1 MTMLKKILFPF
12 TFLLSFLIFSSIVTK
27 LKVPILE
34 GQKFGNI
41 PLERKIQKLIELEKS
56 DGVDA
61 IILGASNTEFGV
73 SAQVLSETVTLA
85 TGKKFVAYNFGT
97 GGADFYLLADLI
109 KIVELHVKPK
119 YYFLQGYHLSSAI
132 LESLSEDS
140 LYKKLRGSPVGSF
153 LDYKILLPVVDKV
166 WNQKTLLALP
176 SLRSKIVF
184 SVYLTPPST
193 NSDVYP
199 LNKYGDSISYNYLYL
214 NQGMELVKLA
224 EKFFL
229 DKYLP
234 ISIDSYPPNEDAEKK
249 KAFFTSNGLN
259 VFLNTG
265 YRKIQKE
272 TSFSETKFYIISFP
286 KLAIEST
293 FPKTGQSKELN
304 RRFSSFFT
312 EISKLLNIG
321 YIDAYENT
329 NLKSWHVQDD
339 THYNT
344 FAAEIIG
351 RKLAEKFLNQTLPN
365 SPEPNDDA
373 LFELEKEKLMGR
385 WTSIIR
391 SPKDLEE
398 NILIVKYLQNANTHK
413 LPPSSEKVNLI
424 IRLEKNNSQIFPAQR
439 IDSNSY
445 QVEIPKNL
453 LKANAMYAA
462 DLLNSANI
470 SLSAPLESYSWEK
483 K

>member
-1 MTMLKKILFPF
+1 MTMTKKILFPF

-41 PLERKIQKLIELEKS
+41 LLERKIQKLIELEKS

-61 IILGASNTEFGV
+61 IFLGASTVDFGI
-73 SAQVLSETVTLA
+73 SAKTFSEQISSV
-85 TGKKFVAYNFGT
+85 TGKKFVAFNFGM
-97 GGADFYLLADLI
+97 GGGDYFIWSDFIKLI
-109 KIVELHVKPK
+109 HLYAKPK
-119 YYFLQGYHLSSAI
+119 YFIVPGVNGFTADYNFNFEGSYINTLQT
-132 LESLSEDS
+132 
-140 LYKKLRGSPVGSF
+140 SPVGRF
-153 LDYKILLPVVDKV
+153 LTFGMILQFMNRAWDSTVFSS
-166 WNQKTLLALP
+166 LP
-176 SLRSKIVF
+176 SLRSKIIF
-184 SVYLTPPST
+184 GKYSKSALTI
-193 NSDVYP
+193 SDFYFI
-199 LNKYGDSISYNYLYL
+199 NEYGDSLSYNYIYL
-214 NQGMELVKLA
+214 NEHSKLVNQAKGYFLNSTADTISSYSLSTNVQEYEVFFKL
-224 EKFFL
+224 EKIRYSL
-229 DKYLP
+229 DIGY
-234 ISIDSYPPNEDAEKK
+234 EKIIRQTK
-249 KAFFTSNGLN
+249 DLN
-259 VFLNTG
+259 V
-265 YRKIQKE
+265 KIFIV
-272 TSFSETKFYIISFP
+272 TFP
-286 KLAIEST
+286 LTAIEST
-293 FPKTGQSKELN
+293 FENNELFLQMN
-304 RRFSSFFT
+304 ERYSVYFKQLSRFLGVSY
-312 EISKLLNIG
+312 LNALE
-321 YIDAYENT
+321 DLT
-329 NLKSWHVQDD
+329 LKPWHVQDD

-351 RKLAEKFLNQTLPN
+351 RKLAEKFLNKTLPN
-365 SPEPNDDA
+365 PPEPNDDA

-398 NILIVKYLQNANTHK
+398 NILIVKYLQNANTLS

-424 IRLEKNNSQIFPAQR
+424 IRLEKNKSQIFPAQR

-470 SLSAPLESYSWEK
+470 SLSAPLESYSWK